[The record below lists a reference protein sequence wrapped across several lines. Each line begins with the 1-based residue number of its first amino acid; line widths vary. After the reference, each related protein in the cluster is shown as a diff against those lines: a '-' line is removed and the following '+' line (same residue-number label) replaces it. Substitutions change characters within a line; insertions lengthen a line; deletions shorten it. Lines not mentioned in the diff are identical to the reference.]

1 MAAVIPLTIATPV
14 KTRGI
19 NAQPDARWRFAWL
32 MAAPHRLC
40 FFTAAVM
47 MATSSLWWAAVLV
60 ARAMGQGLNW
70 AIPMTPAHAL
80 LMTTGFLPLFMAGF
94 LFTAGPRWLALPE
107 GSITTQAL
115 RGPIC
120 AMLIGWACAIA
131 GFHMERLLAGAGL
144 TLVAAGWSTL
154 CIKFAGLLRRSP
166 LTDRAHAQ
174 LAGCACGIGGV
185 ALWIAAAAV
194 FTDQVPLLRSA
205 TQLALWCFI
214 ATVFAVVSHRMLPFF
229 TAGVL
234 PFLDAWRPAWLLW
247 AIVGALWLSALLAIA
262 ELWWFPI
269 PAALR
274 GMQAAFEACMAGLL
288 LWLALR
294 WGLVQS
300 FRNRLLAM
308 LHGGFVW
315 LGIAFALAC
324 VSHGLMALSGGER
337 SLGLAPMHALTMGY
351 FGATLLAMATRV
363 SSGHGGRPLAAD
375 GPAWILYWILQTAV
389 LLRVIAALWTEATP
403 FLTIVAVLCWAVATV
418 GWALRYGRWFG
429 QPRSDGRP
437 G

>member
-1 MAAVIPLTIATPV
+1 
-14 KTRGI
+14 
-19 NAQPDARWRFAWL
+19 
-32 MAAPHRLC
+32 
-40 FFTAAVM
+40 
-47 MATSSLWWAAVLV
+47 
-60 ARAMGQGLNW
+60 
-70 AIPMTPAHAL
+70 
-80 LMTTGFLPLFMAGF
+80 
-94 LFTAGPRWLALPE
+94 
-107 GSITTQAL
+107 
-115 RGPIC
+115 
-120 AMLIGWACAIA
+120 
-131 GFHMERLLAGAGL
+131 
-144 TLVAAGWSTL
+144 
-154 CIKFAGLLRRSP
+154 
-166 LTDRAHAQ
+166 
-174 LAGCACGIGGV
+174 
-185 ALWIAAAAV
+185 
-194 FTDQVPLLRSA
+194 
-205 TQLALWCFI
+205 
-214 ATVFAVVSHRMLPFF
+214 VVSHRMLPFF

-247 AIVGALWLSALLAIA
+247 AIVGALWVSALLAIA